1 MTLAKHVRQTS
12 TWKQCVEYKG
22 DLWSSLQFT
31 YGILGSRRICVYIYR
46 FTLHSCYCIAKLKRP
61 ESSSREYEFSSVLI
75 YKVFALKESASRM
88 GSKLRKYCSTASDA
102 STLGYPARDRESSTN
117 HMLLIALSRDIR
129 VTCYMVATRLF
140 LDPPK
145 RTILK
150 SLEIILGRRSFFYN

>member
-88 GSKLRKYCSTASDA
+88 GSKPRKQCSTASFT
-102 STLGYPARDRESSTN
+102 STFGYTARDRGSSTTY
-117 HMLLIALSRDIR
+117 MLLVALSRDIR
-129 VTCYMVATRLF
+129 VTCYIAAPRFF
-140 LDPPK
+140 LDPP
-145 RTILK
+145 
-150 SLEIILGRRSFFYN
+150 RRAIV